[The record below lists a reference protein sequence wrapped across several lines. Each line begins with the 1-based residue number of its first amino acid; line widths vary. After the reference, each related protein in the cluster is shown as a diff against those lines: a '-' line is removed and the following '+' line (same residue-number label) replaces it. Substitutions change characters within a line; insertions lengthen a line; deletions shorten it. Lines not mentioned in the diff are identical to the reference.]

1 MKQQADKERKDAE
14 VWKMR
19 DKVILSTKD
28 LMFKKRPVKKLVDWY
43 VGPYTID
50 EVVSTNVV
58 KLQLPTLMRIQ
69 AVVNVSW
76 VVWYKEQVGQ
86 KAEEVKLVEVEGVK
100 EWEVEKI
107 LNKRKVRRVVKYL
120 VQWKRFIAKHDSW
133 ERKEDLENAKEVV
146 VEFEGRLNA
155 EVRKQEKLDIAEERD
170 FKRGELPEKYIEKM
184 LYKWNNRKFENEYL
198 RKLERSWEK
207 WKEKDKM
214 IWREKASSFR
224 VENLKEG
231 VMLESWTIDF
241 IVVFI
246 FYFNFI
252 LILFCFYFYI
262 GLGVSVTS
270 WSQLLQTCHTAR

>member
-1 MKQQADKERKDAE
+1 M
-14 VWKMR
+14 
-19 DKVILSTKD
+19 LSTKD

-58 KLQLPTLMRIQ
+58 KLQLPTLMRIHP
-69 AVVNVSW
+69 VVNVSW
-76 VVWYKEQVGQ
+76 VVWYKKQVGQ
-86 KAEEVKLVEVEGVK
+86 KADEVKLVEVEGVK

-155 EVRKQEKLDIAEERD
+155 EVRKQERLDMAEERD
-170 FKRGELPEKYIEKM
+170 FKRGELLEKYIEKM

-270 WSQLLQTCHTAR
+270 WSQLLQTCHTAT